1 MFCSMMTSKNF
12 YIICVNDVETFCDNG
27 RILGVYNYKTRQLTQ
42 SVNRLKD
49 SQKVPF
55 QEWRSSKEDLLI

>member
-1 MFCSMMTSKNF
+1 MMTSKNF

-42 SVNRLKD
+42 IVNRLKD
-49 SQKVPF
+49 S
-55 QEWRSSKEDLLI
+55 